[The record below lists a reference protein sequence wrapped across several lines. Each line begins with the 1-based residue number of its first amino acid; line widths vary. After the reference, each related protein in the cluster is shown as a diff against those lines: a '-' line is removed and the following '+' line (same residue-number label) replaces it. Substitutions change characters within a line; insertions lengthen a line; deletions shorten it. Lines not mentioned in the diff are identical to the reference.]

1 MRGPVSID
9 QFARPPSPVV
19 VTAGVSALTA
29 VALGSVLTVTKRT
42 LAASGPRAVSAPLIS
57 AASTGQ
63 MSLHGPSKNVSTVT
77 CPVFCASVAGWPF
90 WSMSE

>member
-1 MRGPVSID
+1 
-9 QFARPPSPVV
+9 
-19 VTAGVSALTA
+19 
-29 VALGSVLTVTKRT
+29 
-42 LAASGPRAVSAPLIS
+42 LIS